1 MKYSIAAAV
10 SAALSIVAVTANA
23 QDAACRELAQL
34 SLSKTKLTVAEV
46 PAGPFTLPGAAG
58 GAGAPPGGPQQPVNV
73 PAFCRV
79 SGVVEPAIRFEVWL
93 PQKSAWNNRYQ
104 AVGGGG
110 FAGIISYPAM
120 LTALQAGYVTS
131 STDTGHVAPDVEWLG
146 NEGLLTDYGHRAI
159 HEMTVKSKEI
169 LAAYYDKA
177 ADYNYFNG
185 CSTGGRQGLMEL
197 QRYPD
202 DFDGVVSGAPVNYFN
217 AIHAQQLWV
226 GLVSHPQ
233 ADQGILS
240 AADLKLVNDSV
251 LAQCDAA
258 DGVKD
263 GVLND
268 PRTCKF
274 DPGQLQCAAGSGAG
288 QCLSG
293 EQVGALRKIYEGA
306 KNPRTGAS
314 IHPSLVPGGEPS
326 WQIVTATGLV
336 SIPYD
341 YFGRAVLGTPTWDWR
356 KFDFDKDLARANQKT
371 GGILNAIDPDL
382 AKFRGAGGKLI
393 LYHGWNDQVIF
404 PEGSI
409 NYQKSVADKVA
420 AGKGVAGV
428 QDFFRLFMVP
438 GMTHCRGG
446 AGTDRFDAQSAIEAW
461 VERGQAPATIAASRI
476 ENGNVTRTRPLCPYP
491 QVAKYDGSGDTN
503 DASNFRCE

>member
-1 MKYSIAAAV
+1 MKYTIAAAV
-10 SAALSIVAVTANA
+10 SAALSIAATAAHA
-23 QDAACRELAQL
+23 QDDACRELSQL
-34 SLSKTKLTVAEV
+34 KLPKTKLTVAEV
-46 PAGPFTLPGAAG
+46 AAGAFTPPAAG
-58 GAGAPPGGPQQPVNV
+58 GGGGGAPAQPVSV
-73 PAFCRV
+73 PFCRV
-79 SGVVEPAIRFEVWL
+79 SGVVEPAIKFEVWL
-93 PQKSAWNNRYQ
+93 PQKSAWNGRYQ

-110 FAGIISYPAM
+110 FAGVISYPAM
-120 LTALQAGYVTS
+120 TAALQAGYVTS

-146 NEGLLTDYGHRAI
+146 DEGLLTDYGYRAI
-159 HEMTVKSKEI
+159 HEMTAKSKDI
-169 LAAYYDKA
+169 LAAYYHKP

-197 QRYPD
+197 QRYPE

-226 GLVSHPQ
+226 GLASHPTT
-233 ADQGILS
+233 DQGILS
-240 AADLKLVNDSV
+240 AADLKLVNDAV
-251 LAQCDAA
+251 VAQCDAA
-258 DGVKD
+258 DGVTD

-268 PRTCKF
+268 PRTCNF
-274 DPGQLQCAAGSGAG
+274 DPGKLQCSVGSGGG

-293 EQVGALRKIYEGA
+293 DQVDALRKIYEGA

-314 IHPSLVPGGEPS
+314 IHPTLVPGGETT

-336 SIPYD
+336 NIPYD
-341 YFGRAVLGTPTWDWR
+341 YFGRSVFGAPTWDWR
-356 KFDFDKDLARANQKT
+356 KFDFDKDLALAERKT
-371 GGILNAIDPDL
+371 GRILNATDPDI
-382 AKFRGAGGKLI
+382 AKFRNAGGKLI

-409 NYQKSVADKVA
+409 NYQQSVADKVA
-420 AGKGVAGV
+420 PGKGVAGV

-446 AGTDRFDAQSAIEAW
+446 AGTDRFDAQAAIEAW
-461 VERGQAPATIAASRI
+461 VERGQAPASIAASRV

-491 QVAKYDGSGDTN
+491 QVAKYDGSGDRN
-503 DASNFRCE
+503 DAANFRCE